1 VNTAETVVLFVVLG
15 VLLLAALF
23 VVASAREWLNFS
35 GSASVRAVPAA
46 KRKPK
51 AAVEVV
57 NVVPGTVEQ
66 SAAPSISAARR
77 TG

>member
-1 VNTAETVVLFVVLG
+1 MNTAETVALFVVLG

-23 VVASAREWLNFS
+23 IVASAREWLNFS

-57 NVVPGTVEQ
+57 TVVPGVIEQ
-66 SAAPSISAARR
+66 PAAPSISAARR